1 MITQLIE
8 LELAA
13 LAAESALALTQTKE
27 QIEEATNNAQDA

>member
-13 LAAESALALTQTKE
+13 LAAESALALTQTE
-27 QIEEATNNAQDA
+27 QAEEDTTNAQDA